1 MHVSQP
7 QYSDADG
14 RALNRPSVIFLCLN
28 DQLLSRLQLLAMA
41 SMEPSSQFSD
51 NTHAPP
57 PPSTADVPPTA
68 APAPSW
74 SASESPEEQ
83 RRRFEIELEFV
94 QCLANPHYLH
104 HLAQTGFLDKK
115 ESINYLEYLQ
125 YWKSQEYAKL
135 IAYPQCLFFLDMLQ
149 EPGFR
154 AAMRARENA
163 DFLAHRQALH
173 WHTFRNRNLIVAQLP
188 VAPPPSAGP
197 GSVGAAAAGGSTA
210 PAGAGAG

>member
-1 MHVSQP
+1 
-7 QYSDADG
+7 
-14 RALNRPSVIFLCLN
+14 
-28 DQLLSRLQLLAMA
+28 MA
-41 SMEPSSQFSD
+41 SMEPLTQFSA
-51 NTHAPP
+51 NAQAS
-57 PPSTADVPPTA
+57 PPSSTHDASLSAPVP
-68 APAPSW
+68 PSW
-74 SASESPEEQ
+74 SAYESPEEQ

-135 IAYPQCLFFLDMLQ
+135 IAYPQCLFFLDLLQ

-154 AAMRARENA
+154 TAMRARENA

-173 WHTFRNRNLIVAQLP
+173 WHTFRNRNMIVAQLP

-197 GSVGAAAAGGSTA
+197 GSVGGCGSSSSWC
-210 PAGAGAG
+210 GAVRMRWT

>member
-1 MHVSQP
+1 
-7 QYSDADG
+7 
-14 RALNRPSVIFLCLN
+14 
-28 DQLLSRLQLLAMA
+28 
-41 SMEPSSQFSD
+41 MEPSPPFS
-51 NTHAPP
+51 TSAHAPP
-57 PPSTADVPPTA
+57 LSSTTDASSS
-68 APAPSW
+68 APGAPSW
-74 SASESPEEQ
+74 SAYESPEEQ

-135 IAYPQCLFFLDMLQ
+135 IAYPQCLFFLDLLQ
-149 EPGFR
+149 EPAFR

-197 GSVGAAAAGGSTA
+197 GSVGAAAATAGST
-210 PAGAGAG
+210 GAGRG